1 MDMIVAMMEQSSA
14 EQGIDLNDLLIFAR
28 VAELGSF
35 SRAAERLGLPKST
48 VSRRLAALEQR
59 MGERLLLRTTRRQ
72 TLTEFG
78 LQLLEHA
85 RQVVA
90 ELDAV
95 GLLREQ
101 RQAAPSGR
109 LRVSMPGDFANMVLV
124 DSLAAF
130 MALHPAISLELDLSP
145 RRVDLLGEGFD
156 VAIRMGDLADD
167 ALLVASKLAVFTH
180 GLYASPGYLAEHGDP
195 QTPDDLAGHAAVRL
209 MRGNGEAAGW
219 TLLQGE
225 QRWTGVPAG
234 RVSANAPE
242 MLIRLA
248 SAGAGIAA
256 VPDHYAVADV
266 RAGACCPAGT
276 CPPAPPGRCTRG
288 ASSCRPRHAR
298 SSTCCRWRCGAA
310 ASRRWPDPAALRWL
324 GDGYPGCRHRSGMV
338 GIYIG
343 VAVCRPSRQGRWA
356 AHWHRPLP
364 QAPHDPQ
371 WPAPLPALRTNRTRP
386 CPTTSPSSTPSP
398 PAWAWR

>member
-1 MDMIVAMMEQSSA
+1 MMEQSSA
-14 EQGIDLNDLLIFAR
+14 ETGIDPNDLLIFAR

-130 MALHPAISLELDLSP
+130 VALHPAISLELDLSP

-234 RVSANAPE
+234 RVSANSPE

-266 RAGACCPAGT
+266 RAGALRRVLPGWDLPTSTAW
-276 CPPAPPGRCTRG
+276 AVYPGRKLMPAKTR
-288 ASSCRPRHAR
+288 AFV
-298 SSTCCRWRCGAA
+298 
-310 ASRRWPDPAALRWL
+310 DMLQVALR
-324 GDGYPGCRHRSGMV
+324 GCSE
-338 GIYIG
+338 
-343 VAVCRPSRQGRWA
+343 P
-356 AHWHRPLP
+356 PL
-364 QAPHDPQ
+364 A
-371 WPAPLPALRTNRTRP
+371 
-386 CPTTSPSSTPSP
+386 
-398 PAWAWR
+398 

>member
-1 MDMIVAMMEQSSA
+1 MDMIVHMMEQSGA
-14 EQGIDLNDLLIFAR
+14 NHGIDPNDLLIFAH

-35 SRAAERLGLPKST
+35 SRAADRLGLPKST

-72 TLTEFG
+72 TLTEVG
-78 LQLLEHA
+78 VQLLEHA

-95 GLLREQ
+95 DVLREQ

-130 MALHPAISLELDLSP
+130 LALHPAITLELDLSP

-156 VAIRMGDLADD
+156 VVVRMGDLPDD

-195 QTPDDLAGHAAVRL
+195 QTPVDLAGHSAVRL
-209 MRGNGEAAGW
+209 LRGNGELAAW
-219 TLLQGE
+219 TLTQGDE
-225 QRWTGVPAG
+225 NWCGVPTG
-234 RVSANAPE
+234 RASANSPE

-248 SAGAGIAA
+248 RAGAGIAA
-256 VPDHYAVADV
+256 VPDHFAAADV
-266 RAGACCPAGT
+266 RAGALRRVLPGWSLPTSVAW
-276 CPPAPPGRCTRG
+276 AVYPGRKLMPPKTR
-288 ASSCRPRHAR
+288 AFV
-298 SSTCCRWRCGAA
+298 
-310 ASRRWPDPAALRWL
+310 DMLQMALRNC
-324 GDGYPGCRHRSGMV
+324 GEPAV
-338 GIYIG
+338 GE
-343 VAVCRPSRQGRWA
+343 
-356 AHWHRPLP
+356 
-364 QAPHDPQ
+364 
-371 WPAPLPALRTNRTRP
+371 
-386 CPTTSPSSTPSP
+386 
-398 PAWAWR
+398 

>member
-1 MDMIVAMMEQSSA
+1 MDMIVVTMEQSSA
-14 EQGIDLNDLLIFAR
+14 ETGIDPNDLLIFAR

-95 GLLREQ
+95 GVLREQ

-124 DSLAAF
+124 ESLAAF
-130 MALHPAISLELDLSP
+130 MALHPAITLELDLSP

-156 VAIRMGDLADD
+156 VAVRMGELADD

-180 GLYASPGYLAEHGDP
+180 GLYASPDYLAAHGDP
-195 QTPDDLAGHAAVRL
+195 QTPDDLAGHVAVRL
-209 MRGNGEAAGW
+209 LRGNGEPAGW
-219 TLLQGE
+219 TLMQGE

-234 RVSANAPE
+234 RVSANSPE

-266 RAGACCPAGT
+266 RAGALRRVLLAWDMPTSTAW
-276 CPPAPPGRCTRG
+276 AVYPGRKLMPAKTR
-288 ASSCRPRHAR
+288 AFV
-298 SSTCCRWRCGAA
+298 
-310 ASRRWPDPAALRWL
+310 DMLQVALR
-324 GDGYPGCRHRSGMV
+324 GCSE
-338 GIYIG
+338 
-343 VAVCRPSRQGRWA
+343 
-356 AHWHRPLP
+356 
-364 QAPHDPQ
+364 
-371 WPAPLPALRTNRTRP
+371 
-386 CPTTSPSSTPSP
+386 P
-398 PAWAWR
+398 PVV